1 MNFVVLYGPPAVGKF
16 TVARELAKLTGYKLF
31 HGHLTWNMVTP
42 IFEWGSDTYKRVLP
56 KVRRLVFEEAARSN
70 TNLIF
75 TFVYSPSR
83 GHIAE
88 TNYFQPVEKCGGKL
102 CLVRLYANKEVT
114 EKRVTNRSRAEAGKL
129 NTVSALRDYHRK
141 LPDLNQSIPN
151 RKSLE
156 LDTGQ
161 LSPVDSARAIDAFY
175 ALS

>member
-1 MNFVVLYGPPAVGKF
+1 MNFVVLYGPPAVGKL
-16 TVARELAKLTGYKLF
+16 TVARALAKLTGYKLF

-42 IFEWGSDTYKRVLP
+42 LFEWGSDAYKRVLP
-56 KVRRLVFEEAARSN
+56 EVRRLVFEEAARSDID
-70 TNLIF
+70 LIF

-88 TNYFQPVEKCGGKL
+88 TKYFQAVEKRGGKL
-102 CLVRLYANKEVT
+102 CLVRLYADEDVT
-114 EKRVTNRSRAEAGKL
+114 EERVTNRSRAEAGKL

-141 LPDLNQSIPN
+141 VPDLNQNIPN

-175 ALS
+175 DLS